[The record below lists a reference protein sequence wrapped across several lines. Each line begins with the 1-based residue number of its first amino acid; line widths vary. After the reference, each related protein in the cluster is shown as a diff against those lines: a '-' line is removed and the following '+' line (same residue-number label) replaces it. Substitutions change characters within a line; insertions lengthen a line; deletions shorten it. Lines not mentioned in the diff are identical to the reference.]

1 MSILEKYPLEPL
13 WAAGQCQLATQYYNT
28 DTIGSYFGLT
38 GVIQPSPI
46 ENQLNLH
53 NLNIKLMFSKL
64 LLRIFN
70 NYEKSNKH
78 VFHFFQKTIWEINN
92 KKQKSQKHRYQ
103 WIGNRPTGG
112 SKWSLNKYFCRQLDV
127 FTRKFTVP
135 VPHSLKIKREKAGKV
150 FHNSYLSAIH
160 AGGLAA
166 CVGGGRGR
174 APSCGPRARGED
186 VADARGRLAGAR
198 RVGVAPGEA
207 RPQHGGRSSVPAST
221 AGHRSVPAQGPALV
235 SSFGREDFL
244 GQNIVWSWIRWEEN
258 CADIRHSSQSR
269 VVGKL
274 SKSCYFDCKIL
285 VKKGGTVSQWYPVCF
300 VFR

>member
-1 MSILEKYPLEPL
+1 MYSQE
-13 WAAGQCQLATQYYNT
+13 
-28 DTIGSYFGLT
+28 S
-38 GVIQPSPI
+38 
-46 ENQLNLH
+46 
-53 NLNIKLMFSKL
+53 L
-64 LLRIFN
+64 L
-70 NYEKSNKH
+70 Y
-78 VFHFFQKTIWEINN
+78 
-92 KKQKSQKHRYQ
+92 
-103 WIGNRPTGG
+103 
-112 SKWSLNKYFCRQLDV
+112 
-127 FTRKFTVP
+127 
-135 VPHSLKIKREKAGKV
+135 PHSLKIKREKAGKV

-207 RPQHGGRSSVPAST
+207 GPQHGGRSSVPAST

-244 GQNIVWSWIRWEEN
+244 GQNIVWSRM
-258 CADIRHSSQSR
+258 R
-269 VVGKL
+269 GKL
-274 SKSCYFDCKIL
+274 CWYSSFVTVSCCGKVFIIMLFWLYNFGEKRRN
-285 VKKGGTVSQWYPVCF
+285 SQWYPVCF

>member
-1 MSILEKYPLEPL
+1 M
-13 WAAGQCQLATQYYNT
+13 
-28 DTIGSYFGLT
+28 
-38 GVIQPSPI
+38 
-46 ENQLNLH
+46 
-53 NLNIKLMFSKL
+53 
-64 LLRIFN
+64 
-70 NYEKSNKH
+70 
-78 VFHFFQKTIWEINN
+78 
-92 KKQKSQKHRYQ
+92 
-103 WIGNRPTGG
+103 
-112 SKWSLNKYFCRQLDV
+112 DV

-135 VPHSLKIKREKAGKV
+135 SFTQNKKREKAGKV

-174 APSCGPRARGED
+174 PPSCGPRARGED

-207 RPQHGGRSSVPAST
+207 WPQHGGRSSVPAST

-244 GQNIVWSWIRWEEN
+244 GQNIVWSRIWWEEN
-258 CADIRHSSQSR
+258 CADIRHSSQSC

-274 SKSCYFDCKIL
+274 SKSCYFDCTIL
-285 VKKGGTVSQWYPVCF
+285 VKKGGTVNDIPYVLSLGSL
-300 VFR
+300 

>member
-1 MSILEKYPLEPL
+1 MSILEKYPPL

-92 KKQKSQKHRYQ
+92 KKQKSQKHRYP
-103 WIGNRPTGG
+103 WIVNRPTGG
-112 SKWSLNKYFCRQLDV
+112 SKWSLNKYFCRQFDV

-135 VPHSLKIKREKAGKV
+135 SFTQNKERKIRK
-150 FHNSYLSAIH
+150 
-160 AGGLAA
+160 
-166 CVGGGRGR
+166 
-174 APSCGPRARGED
+174 
-186 VADARGRLAGAR
+186 
-198 RVGVAPGEA
+198 
-207 RPQHGGRSSVPAST
+207 SVS
-221 AGHRSVPAQGPALV
+221 
-235 SSFGREDFL
+235 
-244 GQNIVWSWIRWEEN
+244 
-258 CADIRHSSQSR
+258 
-269 VVGKL
+269 
-274 SKSCYFDCKIL
+274 
-285 VKKGGTVSQWYPVCF
+285 
-300 VFR
+300 